1 MVKKNTIQTSN
12 TLIIIK
18 MKNTIVSAKWLNEH
32 IDDSNLIILEAR
44 LDPNQIKDTQI
55 IGSRLFDI
63 KNTFSDT
70 SNPLPNT
77 FPSAAQ
83 FTAECQKLGINKDS
97 FIVVYDTTGIYS
109 SPRAWFMFNTMGHS
123 NIAVL
128 DGGLP
133 EWIKQGFPTEKPKEI
148 NYAIGNFEA
157 HFNPDAIKNKEQILK
172 NIDSKEANLID
183 ARSSERFHAT
193 IEETRVGIRN
203 GHIPGSVNIPF
214 ESLLKD
220 GKYKSTAE
228 LSQIFDLNDK
238 PLYFTCGSGI
248 TACIL
253 LLATELIA
261 DNPKAVYDGSWT
273 EWGHATDL
281 PIEI

>member
-1 MVKKNTIQTSN
+1 
-12 TLIIIK
+12 

-32 IDDSNLIILEAR
+32 SKDPNLIILEAR
-44 LDPNQIKDTQI
+44 LDQNQIKDTQI
-55 IGSRLFDI
+55 VGSRLFDI

-77 FPSAAQ
+77 FPSAVQ
-83 FTAECQKLGINKDS
+83 FTAECQKLGINNDS

-109 SPRAWFMFNTMGHS
+109 SPRVWWMFNAMGFS
-123 NIAVL
+123 NITVL

-133 EWIKQGFPTEKPKEI
+133 EWIKQGYPTEASKVSTYPR
-148 NYAIGNFEA
+148 GDFEA
-157 HFNPDAIKNKEQILK
+157 NLKPDLIKKKEQILE
-172 NIDSKEANLID
+172 NIDSEEAVLLD

-193 IEETRVGIRN
+193 IDETRVGIRN
-203 GHIPGSVNIPF
+203 GHIPGSRNVPF
-214 ESLLKD
+214 ESLLEN
-220 GKYKSTAE
+220 GKYKSAAE
-228 LSQIFDLNDK
+228 LSTAFNLNDK

-253 LLATELIA
+253 LLATEMIS

-273 EWGHATDL
+273 EWGQATDL
-281 PIEI
+281 PIEK